1 MERLTEREE
10 YCADPKE
17 IYAVYV
23 KDHDYIAAANRLA
36 DYEDSGLM
44 PEQVIGLKNTI
55 RLILE
60 EIEKEGTMYLND
72 DDYEGGIIRGLEL
85 ACEIIQEYIEKV
97 GVNINNG

>member
-1 MERLTEREE
+1 MERLTKRDGH
-10 YCADPKE
+10 CADPKE

-23 KDHDYIAAANRLA
+23 KDHDYISAANRLA

-85 ACEIIQEYIEKV
+85 ACDIIVEHIAKM
-97 GVNINNG
+97 G